1 MNLLNR
7 LFIRTLATRLCVGA
21 FMPRFYLW
29 LFFIWLPTA
38 AQAHML
44 NMTEMRF
51 DVSHQFETVL
61 ELKVDLGQSGLMTAE
76 DYWAATQERDFS
88 EQQSRLSSA
97 LDTLNQGIEV
107 YIDGEQS
114 PMFVRSVDIAAISL
128 DAVQNPL
135 TPQMAT
141 IRFDLRQPPISQ
153 NSLVEIKLA
162 PTLDVPWPCLV
173 RIDAFDQL
181 PVSRLMTS
189 DIRSSGTVALGAET
203 PRRVADPWV
212 ALTLQ
217 FQSLLPAISWIVV
230 GFAHILPLGLDHI
243 VFVLG
248 LFFLSTKFTTL
259 LTQVTVFTVAHS
271 LTLALATL
279 GFVTAPGHIIE
290 PLIAASI
297 IYIAVDNLYADRL
310 AKWRLLVVLLFGLLH
325 GLGFASALD
334 AVAMPQQSMLSGLL
348 LFNLGVELGQ
358 ITVLLFAYLGVGW
371 LRRRSFYKTRIAEPA
386 SMTIAGVGLYWL
398 IKRLAF

>member
-1 MNLLNR
+1 MV
-7 LFIRTLATRLCVGA
+7 FMTRLG
-21 FMPRFYLW
+21 FW
-29 LFFIWLPTA
+29 LFLVYFLPTPT
-38 AQAHML
+38 QAHML

-51 DVSHQFETVL
+51 NVSNQFETSL
-61 ELKVDLGQSGLMTAE
+61 EVRVDLGQSGLMTAE
-76 DYWAATQERDFS
+76 DYWAATQESGID

-97 LDTLNQGIEV
+97 LNALKQGIEV
-107 YIDGEQS
+107 YIDGQQS
-114 PMFVRSVDIAAISL
+114 DKFVRAFDIGAVSL

-141 IRFDLRQPPISQ
+141 IHFGLRQPGVTQ

-162 PTLDVPWPCLV
+162 STLDVPWPCLV
-173 RIDAFDQL
+173 RFDAFDQL
-181 PVSRLMTS
+181 PISRLLTS
-189 DIRSSGTVALGAET
+189 DIRSSGSIALSPET
-203 PRRVADPWV
+203 PRGVADPWV

-217 FQSLLPAISWIVV
+217 FQTLLPAISWIVV

-248 LFFLSTKFTTL
+248 LFFLSTKFSTL
-259 LTQVTVFTVAHS
+259 LTQVTVFTIAHS

-279 GFVTAPGHIIE
+279 GFVTAPAQIIE

-334 AVAMPQQSMLSGLL
+334 AVAMPQQSMISGLL

-358 ITVLLFAYLGVGW
+358 ITVLLIAYVGVGW
-371 LRRRSFYKTRIAEPA
+371 LRRRSFYQTRIAEPA
-386 SMTIAGVGLYWL
+386 SVTIAGVGLYWL